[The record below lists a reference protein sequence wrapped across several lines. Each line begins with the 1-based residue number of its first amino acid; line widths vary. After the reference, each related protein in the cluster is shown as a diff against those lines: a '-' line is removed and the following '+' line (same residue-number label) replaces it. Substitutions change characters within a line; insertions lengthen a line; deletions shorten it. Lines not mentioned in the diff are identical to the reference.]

1 MEFFSAFLNLVPV
14 TLAQSLIYSFV
25 ALGIMI
31 PFRLLSF
38 PDLTS
43 EGAFPLG
50 GSVCAAL
57 ILAGYDPLF
66 ATLAATVAGVGAG
79 ATTALIH
86 LRFRINSL
94 LAGILVFTALY
105 SVNMR
110 VMGRSNV
117 AMFSADSVFLRIN
130 PSIISNVWLQ
140 IACFGAFLLVALLAL
155 RWYLATQAGAAL
167 RVVGINPDLAPSL
180 GISVWTYTIIG
191 LGMASGLTAF
201 GGALVVQQQGYAD
214 VGDGD
219 GHPDQRPGLAGHWR
233 DHHRSSYGDPPTTG
247 TSDRSGDLLSAGVA
261 RAVAGLA
268 AERSQAR
275 DGAVRASHAW
285 PAQPA
290 WKGWRPGDD
299 AGLNTVEAR
308 ERSEKLWIP

>member
-57 ILAGYDPLF
+57 ILAGYDPVF

-79 ATTALIH
+79 ATTGLIH

-117 AMFSADSVFLRIN
+117 AMFSADSIFLRIN

-140 IACFGAFLLVALLAL
+140 IACFGAFLFAALTAL

-201 GGALVVQQQGYAD
+201 GGALVVQLQGYAD
-214 VGDGD
+214 VGMGM
-219 GHPDQRPGLAGHWR
+219 GILINGLASLVIGE
-233 DHHRSSYGDPPTTG
+233 TITG
-247 TSDRSGDLLSAGVA
+247 RHTVTRQLLAPVIGAAIYYQLVSLGLSLGLQPSDLKVVTALFVLVTLGLPSLRGKGGGRETM
-261 RAVAGLA
+261 RA
-268 AERSQAR
+268 
-275 DGAVRASHAW
+275 
-285 PAQPA
+285 
-290 WKGWRPGDD
+290 
-299 AGLNTVEAR
+299 
-308 ERSEKLWIP
+308 